1 MLALFGASLPFHLL
15 GVYEHVGFTN
25 IQFILPLDEELRL
38 LLFVLI
44 FLTEILRNFE
54 QIYTQNTM
62 VLVRKDI
69 EVVIIEYN
77 VFDVRYLV
85 GLINIYFNFRFGVY
99 I

>member
-1 MLALFGASLPFHLL
+1 MFALFGASLPFYLL
-15 GVYEHVGFTN
+15 GVYEHIGFTN

-62 VLVRKDI
+62 MLVRKDI

>member
-1 MLALFGASLPFHLL
+1 MLALFGASLPFDLL

-25 IQFILPLDEELRL
+25 IQFILPLDEELRF
-38 LLFVLI
+38 LLFFLI
-44 FLTEILRNFE
+44 FFTEILRNFE

-85 GLINIYFNFRFGVY
+85 GLIDIYFNFRFGVY